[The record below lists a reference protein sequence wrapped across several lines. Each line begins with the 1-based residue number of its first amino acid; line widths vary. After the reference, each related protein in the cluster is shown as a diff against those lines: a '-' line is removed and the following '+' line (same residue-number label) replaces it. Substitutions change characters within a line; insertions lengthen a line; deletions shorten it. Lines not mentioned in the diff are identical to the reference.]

1 MVEELKVEID
11 KIAAEYFAN
20 KELEKKAIEKQQA

>member
-11 KIAAEYFAN
+11 KIAAEYF
-20 KELEKKAIEKQQA
+20 EQQLLEKNALENQQV